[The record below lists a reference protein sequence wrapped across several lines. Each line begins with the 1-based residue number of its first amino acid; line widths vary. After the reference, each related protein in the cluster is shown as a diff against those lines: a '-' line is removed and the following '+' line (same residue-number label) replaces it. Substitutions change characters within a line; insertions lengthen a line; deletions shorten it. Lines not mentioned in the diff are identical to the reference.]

1 MMERKVRSPK
11 RLWYN
16 R

>member
-1 MMERKVRSPK
+1 MRRARVRSPK
-11 RLWYN
+11 R